1 MMYREKLMPGAGA
14 SPLDMQNGPFWS
26 LPGSLLSGTAAAGG
40 IALVSS
46 VAFMGGFLGP
56 NIFGPISDASH
67 GYAVGLVLLAVLA
80 LVASGIALTVRSAS
94 PPGSSE
100 HSRT

>member
-1 MMYREKLMPGAGA
+1 
-14 SPLDMQNGPFWS
+14 MQNGPFWS

-56 NIFGPISDASH
+56 NVFGPISDVSH
-67 GYAVGLVLLAVLA
+67 GYTAGLALLAALA
-80 LVASGIALTVRSAS
+80 LVASGIALTLRSTS
-94 PPGSSE
+94 PRGGSE
-100 HSRT
+100 HGGT